1 MRVVVAP
8 QEFKGSLSAGEAAE
22 VLAAGVRQAL
32 PSAIVDVVPMADGG
46 PGTVEAVA
54 AAGGGALQYSLV
66 EDPLGRPVE
75 AQWAVLAGGTAVIE
89 MAQAAGLWRLR
100 PEERDPRVASTYG
113 VGQLLKAALAVGCQR
128 LIVGLGGSAT
138 NDGGAG
144 MAQALG
150 ARFLDERD
158 QPLRCGGADLIRL
171 QRIDVSALDQ
181 RLAQCAVIAAA
192 DVLNPLC
199 GPEGASLVYAFQ
211 KGATASVAEELE
223 AALRRYGEVIERDLG
238 VSVLDAAGAG
248 AAGGLGAGLIA
259 FLRAQLRPGFEVV
272 AELVGLEERLR
283 GADLVLT
290 GEGRL
295 DAQTAYGKTVAG
307 VARLAARCGV
317 PAIAVVGS
325 LGEGWHRVLALG
337 LEGVEAVRGALNEQD
352 AMQRAPE
359 LVVEAAARALR
370 GWLRVEAIKREV

>member
-8 QEFKGSLSAGEAAE
+8 QEFKGSLSAGEAAQA
-22 VLAAGVRQAL
+22 LAAGVRQAL
-32 PSAIVDVVPMADGG
+32 PSAAVEVVPMADGG
-46 PGTVEAVA
+46 PGTVAAVA
-54 AAGGGALQYSLV
+54 AARGGALQYSQV

-100 PEERDPRVASTYG
+100 PEERDPRLASTYG
-113 VGQLLKAALAVGCQR
+113 VGQLLKAALAARCQR

-150 ARFLDERD
+150 ARFLDERG
-158 QPLRCGGADLIRL
+158 QPLRRGGADLIRL
-171 QRIDVSALDQ
+171 QRIDVSGLDQ

-199 GPEGASLVYAFQ
+199 GPEGASLVYAPQ

-223 AALRRYGEVIERDLG
+223 AALRRYGEVIERNLG
-238 VSVLDAAGAG
+238 VSDAVGAG
-248 AAGGLGAGLIA
+248 AAGGLGAGLMA

-283 GADLVLT
+283 AADLVLT

-307 VARLAARCGV
+307 VARLAARYGL

-337 LEGVEAVRGALNEQD
+337 LEGVEPVRGALDEQD

-359 LVVEAAARALR
+359 LVVEAAARALS
-370 GWLRVEAIKREV
+370 GWLRVEAIKEKA